1 MAGWPDS
8 NSVSTAFEGK
18 TVVTR
23 AQGPA
28 RNIFAGLR
36 AWPKT
41 SLDFAFGRAGFL
53 GISERRLAMAA
64 DDPFRP
70 GMAYPTT

>member
-8 NSVSTAFEGK
+8 NFVSTAFKGK

-28 RNIFAGLR
+28 RNIFGGFR

-41 SLDFAFGRAGFL
+41 PCDFALPDARFTAIL
-53 GISERRLAMAA
+53 K
-64 DDPFRP
+64 
-70 GMAYPTT
+70 